1 MATFDFFTDKK
12 VTMWERVNFEIEADT
27 YNQAVQKAIE
37 FSKND
42 NFPVNSE
49 YETLYDTA
57 EPLSVKENG
66 GETTIELFK
75 VSGQREDVSL
85 WNNKDSLND

>member
-1 MATFDFFTDKK
+1 MATFDFYTDKK

-42 NFPVNSE
+42 DFPTNSE
-49 YETLYDTA
+49 YETLYDTS
-57 EPLSVKENG
+57 EPLSVNQNEGNP
-66 GETTIELFK
+66 TIELFK
-75 VSGQREDVSL
+75 VSGQWSDESV
-85 WNNKDSLND
+85 WNNKGSLND

>member
-42 NFPVNSE
+42 NFPDMAD

-57 EPLSVKENG
+57 EPLSVEENG
-66 GETTIELFK
+66 GEATIELFK
-75 VSGQREDVSL
+75 VSERREDVSL